1 MTKPPE
7 EWHEQRRETR
17 RLVTGVARMAQR
29 MHIILGE
36 EQIAHPCRL
45 LDVSKSGYRI
55 GLKPMPHIEN
65 GSEIIL
71 ELTDGTRQRV
81 SVCWVSDYEVG
92 LNVIPPDQ
100 PRR

>member
-1 MTKPPE
+1 MSSGAKRAVLSPASHG
-7 EWHEQRRETR
+7 WHSACISFSERSKSLIR
-17 RLVTGVARMAQR
+17 ADF
-29 MHIILGE
+29 
-36 EQIAHPCRL
+36 